1 MKKRHQGFT
10 LIELLVTI
18 AVMGALIMI
27 ALPLYTQYVA
37 KSRQQE
43 AKAALMAV
51 RQAQEV
57 YKLQYG
63 SYSLVTTSLSGWKST
78 AGKYTMA
85 LTGASATTF
94 SASATGNIDSD
105 ATNDVWSIDQDGN
118 LLNTTNDVDS

>member
-1 MKKRHQGFT
+1 MKKRDRGFT
-10 LIELLVTI
+10 LIELLITI
-18 AVMGALIMI
+18 AVMSVLVMI
-27 ALPLYTQYVA
+27 SLPLYGKYVA

-43 AKAALMAV
+43 AKTQLMAI

-63 SYSLVTTSLSGWKST
+63 SYCLVATNLSGWKST

-85 LTGASATTF
+85 LTGASATAF

-105 ATNDVWSIDQDGN
+105 ATNDVWTVDQDGN
-118 LLNTTNDVDS
+118 LLNTTNDVDN